1 MYKNASVFH
10 ISSLPWLSPL
20 VLIRPVS
27 VCTFASPSLFPPPSL
42 QDIEVDVEFHST
54 TAAGAEGV
62 PALPGVAP
70 GATAA
75 DLADD
80 VVVAVGGDGSFHN
93 VLNATIQQLGAAE
106 ARRQV

>member
-10 ISSLPWLSPL
+10 ISSIPWLSLL
-20 VLIRPVS
+20 VFFRPVS
-27 VCTFASPSLFPPPSL
+27 VCTLASPSLFPP